1 MQQNMNIELNISE
14 SCIEKCKPIKFI
26 LDGIE
31 LNGEFNFSVNLN
43 KVEEDYTEF
52 AFGTGTIINASG
64 KTHEIFINTTEDLK
78 EGMYLVGQINIS
90 KINETHLTEPLMNLT
105 QQDFGECILKIV
117 ESSDNPQTEEEL
129 KKEYHEIIKKRDIDF
144 YKGIGDG
151 SKRFEGCIF
160 IKDCLITRPMR
171 LGQYQIFPWDGL
183 PCNDEINLVQD
194 YLSKTNVNRLNN
206 TQEMLKNC
214 KQGQPVSIVHFPLI
228 KSDSPEIAGE
238 IMEKEVS
245 ILCDL
250 LAVLRDGYPSIFGS
264 LLLDNNTGEFYYKV
278 LHPTYKGNLIG
289 GLISGEDPR
298 YIKNSMDNIKTDI
311 KIQLYLSLYNEARKE
326 RRIEF
331 IYFRLWNI
339 LEIIARS
346 KNYPN
351 QPLCDWQGNV
361 IKNRRGVDR
370 EIPEKNNAKE
380 LVFEHIRRIF
390 TSSNIG
396 ENCFSQGLQQGLI
409 GEMIPIWYRHRNC
422 VVHGGGCFPNDP
434 NFCDLTLDQFV
445 NCKKANDEI
454 ISNKGVRNDFTDGY
468 LNALQETVKIV
479 LSKELN

>member
-1 MQQNMNIELNISE
+1 MQKNVNINLNIPE

-26 LDGIE
+26 LEGLE

-43 KVEEDYTEF
+43 RIEYDYTEF
-52 AFGTGTIINASG
+52 AFGTGTSIKASG
-64 KTHEIFINTTEDLK
+64 RTHEISINTNEDLK

-90 KINETHLTEPLMNLT
+90 KVNETPFPEPLMNLT
-105 QQDFGECILKIV
+105 QQDFGECIIKIID
-117 ESSDNPQTEEEL
+117 SLDNHQTEEEL
-129 KKEYHEIIKKRDIDF
+129 KKEYHEILKKRDIDF
-144 YKGIGDG
+144 NRGIGDG
-151 SKRFEGCIF
+151 SKEFEGCMF
-160 IKDCLITRPMR
+160 IKHCLITRPMR
-171 LGQYQIFPWDGL
+171 LGQYQIFPWEGL
-183 PCNDEINLVQD
+183 PCNDEIKLVQD
-194 YLSKTNVNRLNN
+194 YLAKNNVKQLDN
-206 TQEMLKNC
+206 TQEILKNC
-214 KQGQPVSIVHFPLI
+214 KHGQPVSIVYFPLI
-228 KSDSPEIAGE
+228 KSDNPEIAGE

-250 LAVLRDGYPSIFGS
+250 LAVLRDGYPSIFGA
-264 LLLDNNTGEFYYKV
+264 LLLDKNTGKFYYKI
-278 LHPTYKGNLIG
+278 LHPTYKGNLMG
-289 GLISGEDPR
+289 GLVSGEDPR
-298 YIKNSMDNIKTDI
+298 YIKKIMDNIKEDI

-326 RRIEF
+326 RRTEF

-346 KNYPN
+346 KNYPG

-361 IKNRRGVDR
+361 MKNRKGIDR

-380 LVFEHIRRIF
+380 LVFEHIRRVF
-390 TSSNIG
+390 TSSSIG
-396 ENCFSQGLQQGLI
+396 ESCFSQGLQQGLI

-422 VVHGGGCFPNDP
+422 VVHGGGCFFNDP
-434 NFCDLTLDQFV
+434 NFCDITKDQFL

-479 LSKELN
+479 LRKELN